1 VSPVKGPIEDFNL
14 RKTKFT
20 FDEAVDVWLRSWS
33 GQVQSDI
40 AADYR
45 INAGRVSE
53 VLTQKEHV
61 GSRQV
66 AASKRSA

>member
-1 VSPVKGPIEDFNL
+1 M

-20 FDEAVDVWLRSWS
+20 FDEAVDVWLRNWS

-40 AADYR
+40 SADYR

-53 VLTQKEHV
+53 ILTEKDHL
-61 GSRQV
+61 GSKQV